1 MKFVIRSI
9 CVIISVLLLFLLQS
23 QLYRLHHF
31 FREDSEISR
40 VIYKTDRDLTGKL
53 ITHVDTNGPKLVAL
67 TFDDGP
73 DPLFTPD
80 VLEILKR
87 YQLQATF
94 FVVGENAQ
102 VYPELLIRM
111 IEAGHELENHTYTHP
126 DLSRANRL
134 EIEEEIEKTDRV
146 IYEITGTKAQFF
158 RPPKKLFRRE
168 TIAIAEAKG
177 YKTVLW
183 SICVENNQ
191 AVTPLKMAQ
200 RVNKAAKP
208 GMIILAHDG
217 RLNRSKTVAALPLI
231 IKEYQKKGYRFVTLD
246 ELLKA
251 QAD

>member
-1 MKFVIRSI
+1 MKSVKRSI
-9 CVIISVLLLFLLQS
+9 CVIIAVSLLILLQS
-23 QLYRLHHF
+23 QLYRLHNF
-31 FREDSEISR
+31 FQEDSEISR
-40 VIYKTDRDLTGKL
+40 VIYKTDSNLTEKL
-53 ITHVDTNGPKLVAL
+53 ITHVDTNGQKLVAL

-73 DPLFTPD
+73 DPLYTPA

-102 VYPELLIRM
+102 AYPELLLRI
-111 IEAGHELENHTYTHP
+111 IAAGHKVENHTYTHP
-126 DLSRANRL
+126 DLSRSSHLATG
-134 EIEEEIEKTDRV
+134 EEIEKTDRV

-168 TIAIAEAKG
+168 TIAIAESKG

-191 AVTPLKMAQ
+191 AMTPLKMAQ
-200 RVNKAAKP
+200 RVIKAAKP

-231 IKEYQKKGYRFVTLD
+231 IKEYQKQGYRFVTLD

-251 QAD
+251 K